1 MKARMIQ
8 RYASVA
14 AFFLFLGLAPVSVS
28 AAEQEKEKTT
38 TSAEEISQ
46 ETQQLLTSLK
56 DYSIEQKDEAMKATK
71 DGLDTLDAHIEE
83 LQAKID
89 KDWDNM
95 DQAAREKAR
104 NSLKLMQEQR
114 VKLAE
119 WYGSMK
125 SSSAGAWEH
134 VKEGFS
140 GAYDS
145 LSEAWQKASEE
156 FSDEEEK
163 E

>member
-1 MKARMIQ
+1 MIQ
-8 RYASVA
+8 RYTSVV
-14 AFFLFLGLAPVSVS
+14 AFFVLMGLAPFSVS
-28 AAEQEKEKTT
+28 AADHEQEKAT

-46 ETQQLLTSLK
+46 ETQHLLASLK

-71 DGLDTLDAHIEE
+71 DGLDSLDTQIEA

-95 DQAAREKAR
+95 DQAAREKSR
-104 NSLKLMQEQR
+104 NSLKMMQEQR

-140 GAYDS
+140 GAYDN

-156 FSDEEEK
+156 FSQESKDEEK
-163 E
+163 